1 MMQIAERK
9 GKYMIKSMTGYGRAA
24 QTIDGMAITVEIK
37 SVNHRYFE
45 FSSRSPR
52 AYGFL
57 DEKLKSFV
65 QSMVSRGKVE
75 CYVQIEALEQAD
87 VQVQLNASL
96 AQGYLQ
102 AFDELSNRFGLENDV
117 RVSTLSRYSDIFSI
131 HKAEADEEKVWN
143 AVRAVA
149 EDALTRFVDMRVREG
164 ERLRAD
170 VLARADAILEHVAF
184 VESRS
189 PETVREYNDKLLSR
203 MQTVL
208 EGAQVDEQ
216 RILLEAAIYADKVA
230 VAEETVRLRSHID
243 QLRDFFNAEEAVGR
257 KLDFLV
263 QEINREA
270 NTIGSKAQDVEIA
283 RRVIDIKAEVEK
295 IREQIQNIE

>member
-1 MMQIAERK
+1 
-9 GKYMIKSMTGYGRAA
+9 MIKSMTGYGRAA
-24 QTIDGMAITVEIK
+24 QTIAGMAVTVEIK

-45 FSSRSPR
+45 FSSRTPR

-57 DEKLKSFV
+57 DEKLKSFI
-65 QSMVSRGKVE
+65 QSSVSRGKVE
-75 CYVQIEALEQAD
+75 CSVQIESLEEAE

-96 AQGYLQ
+96 AQGYLK
-102 AFDELSNRFGLENDV
+102 ALSELSVRFGLENDV

-131 HKAEADEEKVWN
+131 RKAEADEEKIWE
-143 AVRAVA
+143 AVRTVTA
-149 EDALTRFVDMRVREG
+149 EALERFIAMRLREG
-164 ERLRAD
+164 ERLRED
-170 VLARADAILEHVAF
+170 ILSRADAILSHVEF
-184 VESRS
+184 IESRS
-189 PETVREYNDKLLSR
+189 PETVREYNEKLLSR

-208 EGAQVDEQ
+208 ESAQVDEQ

-243 QLRDFFNAEEAVGR
+243 QLREFFNAEEAVGR

-283 RRVIDIKAEVEK
+283 RRVIDVKAEVEK

>member
-1 MMQIAERK
+1 
-9 GKYMIKSMTGYGRAA
+9 MTGYGRAA
-24 QTIDGMAITVEIK
+24 QTIAGMAITVEIK

-45 FSSRSPR
+45 FSSRTPR

-57 DEKLKSFV
+57 DEKFKSFI
-65 QSMVSRGKVE
+65 QSGVSRGKID
-75 CYVQIEALEQAD
+75 CYVQIEALEEAD
-87 VQVQLNASL
+87 VQVRLNVSL
-96 AQGYLQ
+96 AQGYLR
-102 AFDELSNRFGLENDV
+102 AFEELSTRFGIDNDV
-117 RVSTLSRYSDIFSI
+117 RASTLSRFGDIFTI
-131 HKAEADEEKVWN
+131 HKTEADEEKVWE
-143 AVRAVA
+143 AVRTVA
-149 EDALTRFVDMRVREG
+149 EDALGRFIAMRVREG

-170 VLARADAILEHVAF
+170 VLSRADAILENVAYI
-184 VESRS
+184 ESRS
-189 PETVREYNDKLLSR
+189 PQTVREYNEKLRAR

-208 EGAQVDEQ
+208 DSTQVDEQ

-243 QLRDFFNAEEAVGR
+243 QLRVFFESEEAVGR

>member
-1 MMQIAERK
+1 
-9 GKYMIKSMTGYGRAA
+9 MIKSMTGYGRSA
-24 QTIDGMAITVEIK
+24 QTIAGMAITVEIK

-45 FSSRSPR
+45 FSSRTPR

-57 DEKLKSFV
+57 DEKLKSFI
-65 QSMVSRGKVE
+65 QSGVSRGKID
-75 CYVQIEALEQAD
+75 CYVQIDALEEAD
-87 VQVQLNASL
+87 VQVRLNASL
-96 AQGYLQ
+96 AQGYLR
-102 AFDELSNRFGLENDV
+102 AFEELSTRFGLDNDV
-117 RVSTLSRYSDIFSI
+117 RASTLSRFSDIFTI
-131 HKAEADEEKVWN
+131 HKTEADEEKVWE
-143 AVRAVA
+143 AVRTVA
-149 EDALTRFVDMRVREG
+149 EDALTRFIAMRVREG

-170 VLARADAILEHVAF
+170 VLSRADAILENVSYI
-184 VESRS
+184 ESRS
-189 PETVREYNDKLLSR
+189 PETVREYNEKLRAR

-243 QLRDFFNAEEAVGR
+243 QLRVFFESEEAVGR

-263 QEINREA
+263 QEINRAA